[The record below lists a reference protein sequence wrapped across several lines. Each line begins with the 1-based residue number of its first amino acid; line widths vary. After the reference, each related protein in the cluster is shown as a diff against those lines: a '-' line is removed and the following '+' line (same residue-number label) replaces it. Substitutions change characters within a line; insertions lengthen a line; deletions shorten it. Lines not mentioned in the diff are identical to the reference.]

1 MTPIAQG
8 QRNNIALSKTEMRN
22 HNNLQSSKALA
33 IRQQLVQ
40 TDECE
45 EKEMKEQSL
54 QRTTRIYD

>member
-8 QRNNIALSKTEMRN
+8 HRNNIALSKIEMRN

-33 IRQQLVQ
+33 IRQQLV
-40 TDECE
+40 CE